1 MNILHFVNL
10 EILVKTISTEDLF
23 YLKTMPYAYKRLT
36 NQQKS
41 SIVRIR
47 IEAYA
52 DNVKLILSFNSPLEE
67 FDDTISYIN
76 GGSAKATVEFG
87 NEVSPPIDL
96 NFVDI
101 FLEDLEMVLKYQSSV
116 LTKFHVNCEHGTV
129 EDRKK
134 IMKWLK
140 IILKPRTLKVKTLLF
155 VGTTASQAML
165 TVEYFVPS
173 ELHRVWLFRLID
185 PKNLHCYLAGLSEVE
200 VEDDG
205 KCITFKLANPISRSI
220 CSKNETPGSSLNEIV
235 SRIVF
240 ENRLPMAIIL
250 RHLQCFD
257 IERLRKVSP
266 RIRECV
272 DLIKPNPHIETYSIR
287 FDVCSAA
294 GKLRTYIKLENGEF
308 KEVEYFTQGNQV
320 HWTEGNSIPGTDYKS
335 ICLNDIEK
343 TLKYQMECIK
353 ELIICFEYQDIY
365 IKNLSNPLDSFGAAD
380 LSRRIGDILKRREKP
395 LKTKKFS
402 MGSNSQIEVM
412 EILPAIDTHFL
423 KVIELLFPVEQEST
437 IVRELSFQVDQL
449 SQTAQWKNAEH
460 LIAKKM
466 TITTPIPEMNILNFV
481 NLDILVKT
489 LSCEDVN
496 YLRKNLR
503 KSSKLQKFKISFLE
517 STIDGSLHTLIGE
530 PYRIVSDFK
539 KIWFFPIEYTND
551 YVHIV
556 LDTHDVKDGFG
567 NLKPKL
573 ITFTRVAAEET
584 PFF

>member
-1 MNILHFVNL
+1 
-10 EILVKTISTEDLF
+10 
-23 YLKTMPYAYKRLT
+23 MPYAYKRLT

-41 SIVRIR
+41 SIVRIHT
-47 IEAYA
+47 EAYA
-52 DNVKLILSFNSPLEE
+52 DNVKLILSFISPLEE
-67 FDDTISYIN
+67 FDLTISYIN

-116 LTKFHVNCEHGTV
+116 LTKFRVNCENGTV

-134 IMKWLK
+134 IMKRLK
-140 IILKPRTLKVKTLLF
+140 IILKPITLKVKTLIF

-165 TVEYFVPS
+165 TVEYFDPS

-185 PKNLHCYLAGLSEVE
+185 PKNFDYYLKGLSEVE

-205 KCITFKLANPISRSI
+205 RCITFKLVNPTSRSI
-220 CSKNETPGSSLNEIV
+220 CSKNETPVSSLNEIV

-240 ENRLPMAIIL
+240 ENRLPMGIIL
-250 RHLQCFD
+250 GHLQCFD

-266 RIRECV
+266 RICECV
-272 DLIKPNPHIETYSIR
+272 DIIKPNPHIETYSIR
-287 FDVCSAA
+287 FDVCIAA

-308 KEVEYFTQGNQV
+308 KNVEYFTQGNQV
-320 HWTEGNSIPGTDYKS
+320 HWSGGNSFPGTDYKS
-335 ICLNDIEK
+335 ICLNDTEK
-343 TLKYQMECIK
+343 TLNHQMKCIK

-402 MGSNSQIEVM
+402 MGSNSQMEVM
-412 EILPAIDTHFL
+412 EILPAIDTHSL
-423 KVIELLFPVEQEST
+423 EVIELLFPVEQEST
-437 IVRELSFQVDQL
+437 VVRELPFQVDRL
-449 SQTAQWKNAEH
+449 SQTDQWKNAEH
-460 LIAKKM
+460 LISKKM
-466 TITTPIPEMNILNFV
+466 TITTPIPEMNILSFV

-489 LSCEDVN
+489 LSSEDVN

-517 STIDGSLHTLIGE
+517 STIDGSMHTLIGE
-530 PYRIVSDFK
+530 PFRIVSDFK
-539 KIWFFPIEYTND
+539 KIWYFPIEYTND
-551 YVHIV
+551 YIHIV